1 MSLSYEESEFSERTA
16 PTKEQVN
23 HERQQMD
30 IARIC
35 AVPEC
40 IRVARV
46 QCDFC
51 NAMVCKAHIWIADA
65 VDSEPHEKHL
75 CTLCDAERS
84 A

>member
-16 PTKEQVN
+16 PTKAQVN
-23 HERQQMD
+23 QEREQMG

-35 AVPEC
+35 AVPDC

-46 QCDFC
+46 QCDVC
-51 NAMVCKAHIWIADA
+51 RAIVCKEHIHSLLQPYYSQEL
-65 VDSEPHEKHL
+65 VCCE
-75 CTLCDAERS
+75 LCDAERS

>member
-23 HERQQMD
+23 HERQQMG

-35 AVPEC
+35 AVPDC

-46 QCDFC
+46 RCDYC
-51 NAMVCKAHIWIADA
+51 DAMVCREHIQVFGTLDTELTAGC
-65 VDSEPHEKHL
+65 EL
-75 CTLCDAERS
+75 CFAERS